1 MLFGLLFADGSALS
15 SSNDPSQKEV
25 IPLTVPSDPF
35 ILLSYINTQ
44 LRDFC
49 SNLTDLCR
57 TLELDQNQ
65 LVNKLADIGYLYD
78 PKRNQF
84 V

>member
-1 MLFGLLFADGSALS
+1 MSVP
-15 SSNDPSQKEV
+15 NDP
-25 IPLTVPSDPF
+25 F
-35 ILLSYINTQ
+35 MLLSYINTQ

-49 SNLTDLCR
+49 SSLPELCS
-57 TLELDQNQ
+57 TLELDQDQ

-78 PKRNQF
+78 PARNQF

>member
-1 MLFGLLFADGSALS
+1 MFR
-15 SSNDPSQKEV
+15 DPY
-25 IPLTVPSDPF
+25 

-49 SNLTDLCR
+49 SSLQDVCR
-57 TLELDQNQ
+57 TLELDQDQ
-65 LVNKLADIGYLYD
+65 LVSKLADIGYLYD
-78 PKRNQF
+78 PARNQF

>member
-1 MLFGLLFADGSALS
+1 MTVP
-15 SSNDPSQKEV
+15 NDPV
-25 IPLTVPSDPF
+25 M
-35 ILLSYINTQ
+35 LLSYINTQ

-49 SNLTDLCR
+49 SDLSDLCR
-57 TLELDQNQ
+57 TLDLDQKQ

-78 PKRNQF
+78 PERNQF